1 MGRRCGAETSMSP
14 LVSQD
19 VKERERM
26 SRLERFANFVLVFI
40 CLLLIRKIQCCVDIL
55 EIIIIL

>member
-19 VKERERM
+19 VNERERM
-26 SRLERFANFVLVFI
+26 SRLERFANFVLI
-40 CLLLIRKIQCCVDIL
+40 
-55 EIIIIL
+55 